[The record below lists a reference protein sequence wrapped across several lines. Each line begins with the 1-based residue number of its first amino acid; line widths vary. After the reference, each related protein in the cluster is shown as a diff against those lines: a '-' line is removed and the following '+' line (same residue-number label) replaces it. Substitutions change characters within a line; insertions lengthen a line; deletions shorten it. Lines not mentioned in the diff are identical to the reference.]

1 MTPVDV
7 GHTHF
12 DFAKLSGRDK
22 YKLIIGTVI
31 PRPIALVTTVDE
43 NGIVNAA
50 PFSFFNALSGDPAIV
65 AIGVENKA
73 NIDLKDTG
81 RNIRLTEQ
89 FTVNI
94 VDDAMVEAMNTCAVA
109 FPPDVDELE
118 MAGLTAVP
126 GVHVRCPRILQSP
139 AALECKRYLTLAVG
153 KSREI
158 ILGEVLAAFIRSDSV
173 DPESKHIDQ
182 VRMKAVGR
190 MGGHDYAS
198 TKEQFTLPT
207 PSLEDWMTNV
217 KNQNKTKKWEA

>member
-1 MTPVDV
+1 MSGADVDHV
-7 GHTHF
+7 HF
-12 DFAKLSGRDK
+12 DFSKLSGREK

-43 NGIVNAA
+43 NGLVNAA

-65 AIGVENKA
+65 AIGVENKP
-73 NIDLKDTG
+73 NVDFKDTG

-94 VDDAMVEAMNTCAVA
+94 VDEAMVDAMNTCAVA
-109 FPPDVDELE
+109 FPPEINELE

-126 GVHVRCPRILQSP
+126 GVHVGCPRILQSP
-139 AALECKRYLTLAVG
+139 AALECKRYLTLSVG

-173 DPESKHIDQ
+173 DPVSMHVDQ
-182 VRMKAVGR
+182 IRMQAVGR

-198 TKEQFTLPT
+198 TKHQFTLPT
-207 PSLEDWMTNV
+207 PSLEDWMT
-217 KNQNKTKKWEA
+217 KLKHQNKTKKWES